1 MKQKISSILL
11 NIVLIL
17 IGIVTVIP
25 FVWMFLS
32 SFKENKEINSLMQT
46 LIPQKFT
53 FQNYVKM
60 NENFNFL
67 GFFKNSLF
75 YSIVVTIIIAY
86 TSTISGFVLSK
97 YRFRGRNALFGFIMA
112 TMMIPGTV
120 TIIPKYSMMQVFGW
134 MDTYWALIVPMLF
147 SSFGIFMLR
156 QACNGIPD
164 EIIEAARIDGANEF
178 YIFHRIILP
187 MCQNAI
193 SSIAIF
199 QFLWAW
205 EDYLWPYLMITSESK
220 QVLSVGLSLFSGRYS
235 TDYGGLFA
243 ATTISII
250 PVITVYLIFQKR
262 FIDGISDS
270 AVKG

>member
-1 MKQKISSILL
+1 MKNKISSVLL
-11 NIVLIL
+11 NVVLIVLAL
-17 IGIVTVIP
+17 ITIIP

-32 SFKENKEINSLMQT
+32 SFKENREINALVQSLF
-46 LIPQKFT
+46 PQKFT
-53 FQNYVKM
+53 FANYTKM
-60 NENFNFL
+60 NQNFNFYD
-67 GFFKNSLF
+67 FFRNSLF
-75 YSIVVTIIIAY
+75 YSIVVTVIIAY
-86 TSTISGFVLSK
+86 TSTITGFVLSK
-97 YRFRGRNALFGFIMA
+97 YRFKGRNALFAFIMA

-120 TIIPKYSMMQVFGW
+120 TIIPKYSMMQAFNW

-156 QACNGIPD
+156 QACSAIPD
-164 EIIEAARIDGANEF
+164 EILEAARIDGANEF
-178 YIFHRIILP
+178 YLFHKIILP

-205 EDYLWPYLMITSESK
+205 EDYLWPYLMITSENK
-220 QVLSVGLSLFSGRYS
+220 QVLSVGLSLFNGRYS

-250 PVITVYLIFQKR
+250 PVITVYLIFQRR
-262 FIDGISDS
+262 FIDGISSS